1 MKRIIIGILVLSY
14 LLVSVTAFAQTSEGM
29 IVFTKSKFTRD
40 GFREFILK
48 EIFGERNWWT
58 FFRRNIC
65 VINPDGT
72 GFKQLTDDNASYQP
86 LWSPDGQKI
95 AFYSGTTPSVSI
107 HVMNPDGSDRV
118 ATIEGQNDVDDF
130 RWSPDGTKIMI
141 HLRTK
146 SPRDP
151 EETWIVDVEGKGPIE
166 RIRNDDWARGWYHWD
181 AKGATALKP
190 NRRLMEAL
198 PEETQWPEWSPDN
211 RYLAFIHEKKLAF
224 ADTTIVGM
232 PEEWRQGYFDPPCGQ
247 LMKWSLDG
255 SKFLFLGGGYVSST
269 NVDGTELTNLSMSAS
284 TYACWS
290 PDGAYIAYTATDGRK
305 ENTEIYIMK
314 SDGTGH
320 VQLTN
325 TNYFHMHVGWR

>member
-1 MKRIIIGILVLSY
+1 MKRIIIGILVFSCIF
-14 LLVSVTAFAQTSEGM
+14 VSVTAFAQTGKGM
-29 IVFTKSKFTRD
+29 IAFTKSKFTRD

-58 FFRRNIC
+58 FFQRDIC

-72 GFKQLTDDNASYQP
+72 GFKQLTDDSASYHP

-95 AFYSGTTPSVSI
+95 AFCSGTPPSVSI

-118 ATIEGQNDVDDF
+118 ATMKGQNYINDF
-130 RWSPDGTKIMI
+130 KWSPDGTKIMAYI
-141 HLRTK
+141 RTK

-151 EETWIVDVEGKGPIE
+151 EETWIVDAAGKGSVE
-166 RIRNDDWARGWYHWD
+166 RIRSNDWARGWYHWD
-181 AKGATALKP
+181 AKGATMLKP

-198 PEETQWPEWSPDN
+198 PEETEWPEWSPDN
-211 RYLAFIHEKKLAF
+211 RYLAFMYANKLAF

-232 PEEWRQGYFDPPCGQ
+232 PEEWRQGYFDPPCSQ
-247 LMKWSLDG
+247 LMKWSPDG
-255 SKFLFLGGGYVSST
+255 SKFLFLGGGYVSSI
-269 NVDGTELTNLSMSAS
+269 NVDGSELTNLSMSKS

-290 PDGAYIAYTATDGRK
+290 PDGAHVAYTAAGIHK
-305 ENTEIYIMK
+305 ENTEIYIMN

-320 VQLTN
+320 MQLTN
-325 TNYFHMHVGWR
+325 TNYFHMDVNWR